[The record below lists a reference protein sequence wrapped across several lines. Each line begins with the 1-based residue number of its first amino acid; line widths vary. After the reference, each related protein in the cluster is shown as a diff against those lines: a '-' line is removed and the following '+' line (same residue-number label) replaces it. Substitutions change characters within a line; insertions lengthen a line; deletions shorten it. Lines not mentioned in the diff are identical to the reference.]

1 MLLYLTVMVKPLI
14 PIVSDWWQHEFNEME
29 HISHIHGVYGSHHLQ
44 HEIADTSSDNEH
56 CDDKNTLKS
65 EDQVAFHVLANKYK
79 TDYNSTLSGN
89 QFHLLKFLN
98 LPSVFISKK
107 GPPPKFT

>member
-1 MLLYLTVMVKPLI
+1 MLLYITVMVKPLM

-29 HISHIHGVYGSHHLQ
+29 HMTHVHSVYGSHHLQ
-44 HEIADTSSDNEH
+44 HEIANTSSDNDH
-56 CDDKNTLKS
+56 CKNQNTLKS
-65 EDQVAFHVLANKYK
+65 EDQVAFHVLTDEYK
-79 TDYNSTLSGN
+79 TDYNSTLFGK

-107 GPPPKFT
+107 GHPPKFT